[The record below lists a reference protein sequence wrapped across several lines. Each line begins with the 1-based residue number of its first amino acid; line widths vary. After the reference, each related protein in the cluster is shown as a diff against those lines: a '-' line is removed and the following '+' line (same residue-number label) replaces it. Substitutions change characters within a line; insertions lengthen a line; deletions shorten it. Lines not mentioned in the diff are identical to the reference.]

1 MNITVSIDDRLLDRA
16 RELARKRDTSLNQM
30 IRDYLEEV
38 TASSAPEHQLE
49 DLERMWREDNPDSG
63 GRGWKRGDLYDR
75 PVLR

>member
-1 MNITVSIDDRLLDRA
+1 MNVTVSIDDRLLERA

-38 TASSAPEHQLE
+38 TASSSPEHLLE
-49 DLERMWREDNPDSG
+49 DLERMWRENNPDSG
-63 GRGWKRGDLYDR
+63 GRDWERGDLYDR